1 MQIILVLGH
10 RLVWW
15 LLDDG
20 IAALSMLV
28 VIIVRLGIHESIL
41 RLLNLAR
48 WRLLLL
54 VWTVFVANAG

>member
-48 WRLLLL
+48 WWLLLL

>member
-10 RLVWW
+10 RLVWR